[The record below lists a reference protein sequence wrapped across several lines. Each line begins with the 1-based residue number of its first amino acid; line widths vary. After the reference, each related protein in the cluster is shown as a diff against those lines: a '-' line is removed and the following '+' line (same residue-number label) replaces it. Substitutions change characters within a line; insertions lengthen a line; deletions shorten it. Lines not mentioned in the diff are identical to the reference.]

1 MNKAYTRFSP
11 LRSQFPA
18 GFTPQELTVFSIEAA
33 KAIIGEPEQSGRIVL
48 LVMRRNESR
57 SNLFNLSFRHVWLGP
72 SRRAHYRLFD
82 SLGNSLL
89 FRSPY
94 PARVVDKH
102 PHLHRF
108 RADCPEAYLC
118 IAIS

>member
-57 SNLFNLSFRHVWLGP
+57 FQSVQPLFPTRLAGTEPPRALSAF
-72 SRRAHYRLFD
+72 
-82 SLGNSLL
+82 
-89 FRSPY
+89 
-94 PARVVDKH
+94 
-102 PHLHRF
+102 
-108 RADCPEAYLC
+108 
-118 IAIS
+118 